1 MRTIILHYHMFK
13 NAGTSLDQVLKD
25 NFGEGWVTR
34 EFPNVNRPEG
44 NTPEV
49 EAWIRDT
56 PDAVVFSSHTMMGP
70 LPQVAGVRVLSI
82 MLLRDPIE
90 RIKSA
95 YRFER
100 KQQAETFG
108 AVLARHT
115 DLEGYVKVR
124 MSLPHDRQCRNF
136 QTHRLATLVPSSA
149 PELERARIALGLLS
163 VVGLV
168 SDFSGTLERLATIIA
183 DPFPQFSWKE
193 VHSNRSRKD
202 GSDATGAVDALLAGV
217 NADDLALLRALE
229 TDLAETTLRHSDI
242 PLTSQ
247 DKKGP

>member
-1 MRTIILHYHMFK
+1 MRTIILHYHLFK
-13 NAGTSLDQVLKD
+13 NAGTSLDQILKD
-25 NFGEGWVTR
+25 NFGEAWVTR
-34 EFPNVNRPEG
+34 EFPGQN
-44 NTPEV
+44 NTAQV

-56 PDAVVFSSHTMMGP
+56 PDAVAFSSHTMMGP
-70 LPQVAGVRVLSI
+70 LPQVEGVRIVSV

-100 KQQAETFG
+100 TQAAETFG

-124 MSLPHDRQCRNF
+124 LSLPHDRQCRNF
-136 QTHRLATLVPSSA
+136 QTQRLAMLVPGPE
-149 PELERARIALGLLS
+149 PELERARTAIGRLS

-168 SDFSGTLERLATIIA
+168 ADFTGMLERLAGEIA
-183 DPFPQFSWKE
+183 EPFPHFSWKD

-202 GSDATGAVDALLAGV
+202 GVDAPDDLDALLAEV
-217 NADDLALLRALE
+217 NADDIALLAESGALFGE
-229 TDLAETTLRHSDI
+229 KPSPESAERT
-242 PLTSQ
+242 
-247 DKKGP
+247 

>member
-1 MRTIILHYHMFK
+1 MRTIILHYHLFK

-34 EFPNVNRPEG
+34 EFPNANRPEG
-44 NTPEV
+44 NTPQV

-70 LPQVAGVRVLSI
+70 LPQIEGVRVVSI

-95 YRFER
+95 YRFEHT
-100 KQQAETFG
+100 QAIETFG

-124 MSLPHDRQCRNF
+124 LSLPHDRQCRNF
-136 QTHRLATLVPSSA
+136 QTQRLATLIPGPA
-149 PELERARIALGLLS
+149 PELERARTALGQLS

-168 SDFSGTLERLATIIA
+168 SDFSGTLERLATAIA

-202 GSDATGAVDALLAGV
+202 GTEAQDALDALLAEV
-217 NADDLALLRALE
+217 NAEDLEL
-229 TDLAETTLRHSDI
+229 LAESIQRYAEKKSTLPKEHI
-242 PLTSQ
+242 
-247 DKKGP
+247 